1 MILQALSRNQPSC
14 PRLQQKNRILRDM
27 ALGCRLSSGLAALA
41 LVIGPASL
49 ALAQGNRGSVG
60 EHKINRCSIY
70 GPDFVAI
77 EGTDACARVGG
88 HIRVE
93 LGVGNGLRSSFNR
106 SDADGARPAALN
118 SGQNIVDPPFDAR
131 GDSRGHLRVHEL
143 PGSRDLFAR

>member
-1 MILQALSRNQPSC
+1 MHYREISQAVAGC
-14 PRLQQKNRILRDM
+14 KQKNRILRDM
-27 ALGCRLSSGLAALA
+27 AFDCRLSSGFATLA
-41 LVIGPASL
+41 LVIGSASV

-70 GPDFVAI
+70 GSDFVAI

-93 LGVGNGLRSSFNR
+93 LGIGNGLRSGFNR
-106 SDADGARPAALN
+106 SDSDGTRPAALN
-118 SGQNIVDPPFDAR
+118 SGQDIVDPSSDTR
-131 GDSRGHLRVHEL
+131 GDSRGHLRVQEL